1 MKFEERRREEEE
13 EEELEEE
20 EEEEEEFS
28 CLFRFQKTAQD
39 AKRPILTR
47 LRFFQSESLSFFPVC
62 SGFREREKGK
72 NKGQFGCFFFCFL
85 VEKGERLYKRGGVKL
100 ISVT

>member
-1 MKFEERRREEEE
+1 MKFEERRR
-13 EEELEEE
+13 

-28 CLFRFQKTAQD
+28 CLFRFQKTAQKD

-72 NKGQFGCFFFCFL
+72 NKGQFGCFFFVF
-85 VEKGERLYKRGGVKL
+85 
-100 ISVT
+100 